1 MESLSQLHVEDLLT
15 MGWNKC
21 QQALVTQVKATG
33 ENKHVWRPYQNILT
47 HLFLFKYQ
55 ARPNRDDGKSQNI
68 FSASKTLLKTLLNNF
83 IFRN

>member
-1 MESLSQLHVEDLLT
+1 

-68 FSASKTLLKTLLNNF
+68 LVHQKHF
-83 IFRN
+83 